1 MEVPSMGRRSG
12 GKRKVR
18 KPADSG
24 VEQLLA
30 ILPNERIKTE
40 RQPDL
45 SEPDR
50 EPLIDGGG
58 DSQGSD
64 NVPLHP
70 PCDTAKPASE
80 QQLVLSKQQSGGGGS
95 SSSQEPSLLLP
106 QCKIKRNYSCGSCHY
121 FTQNPRYYLTHL
133 RDTHGEKISVYECK
147 RCLYA
152 SRHYQKLAR
161 HMRMVHGVSA
171 EPHRTTPP
179 GKGDK
184 QVIETECAK
193 RQTRQDGED
202 LCSTGSIDTKIL
214 DAYAGSV
221 YAQQLVASLLPSLFS
236 NIEPSF
242 WSSSIA
248 DLFKPSIK
256 SEVDSFPETIVNRSQ
271 KMEKNARKSSEDSE
285 TIAKKRPRP
294 IPNLIPLASS
304 TPAPTR
310 QEKELLKPVPMS
322 MLMPLADTASKA
334 SSDAP
339 TSPVRL
345 SSPQTKCTFCELSF
359 ESTIDLANHIATSH
373 KEDLITSLLQKSIDD
388 SNQNI
393 FPQSE
398 ALDSASNEM
407 WKSLL
412 EANIFSGDST
422 SRSGGTE
429 LDGKNL
435 SHTTKEDDDVEILE
449 SKSETYCGV
458 ETAPGYGEVT
468 SKLTTSDPNANT
480 GVMKKVFKCPHC
492 SFWAS
497 TASRFHVHIVGHLN
511 KKPFECS
518 LCSYRSNWRWDI
530 TKHIRLK
537 TIRDPSHKN
546 AGVLMNDETGRRN
559 YTKYNKYITL
569 MQITDNSAKESTN
582 YQKTFAD
589 SSMSEL
595 MTACSAYNID
605 LKALANIPGFNLLLE
620 DKQLSD
626 EPGENGHLKCQSCDY
641 RTTTKEEL
649 VQHVTNSHSGS
660 STSLQQF
667 DDVMDQETN
676 TNTSQLQSKNHS
688 TANHIITTPSS
699 TPTPPASS
707 FCSLSKSAA
716 NTSNDSTTTNGPL
729 LLTTASGAGDKT
741 IPPEHGGGDRPVD
754 GDGNSTQRMAMPT
767 TWRHNAPYR
776 CGHCHQV
783 SNWKHVIQ
791 RHCRLKH
798 NGHVFIEHVNSEKD
812 DPSEGDG
819 LQQLQQQQQQQ
830 LPQQRNQN
838 KQHQHSVYVIEDVI
852 HTSTISTDH
861 SGKSIEALVTST
873 IPPPLAP
880 FSMDDGGCPT
890 NTLEPIV
897 EILDKDPADMINFN
911 GSIMPSTVLVDSGT
925 VAPAVPSEQLECI
938 SCQFRAESMEQL
950 TEHLEQ
956 HMSQSGGAGNSYDPS
971 GLLDPVPTTMY
982 YCPRCP
988 ARFFHENHILEH
1000 EAKHTARTPGGKSC
1014 SYCSFTTAD
1023 NDERGRHEE
1032 VHLPAY
1038 NINTDNLQIFLAESK
1053 EYPKPQ
1059 LTLKESS
1066 GEQLFF
1072 VEMLVGNSIQAINTD
1087 PEPTANRKRKK
1098 SKQPIR
1104 TPPITDADEEPVR
1117 SIFLCEYCDQTF
1129 DVETELNTHVRTH
1142 FSSILSPQGVAY
1154 YTSLSNTL
1162 DKEKKLELIVSGT
1175 QSAMALH
1182 YVYDNARK
1190 KDWNVYSKTES
1201 VLLKF

>member
-1 MEVPSMGRRSG
+1 MEVPSMVRRSG

-18 KPADSG
+18 QAVSG
-24 VEQLLA
+24 AEQLVL
-30 ILPNERIKTE
+30 LNERIKTE
-40 RQPDL
+40 PHQDL
-45 SEPDR
+45 SEPDHS
-50 EPLIDGGG
+50 PLIDGAG

-64 NVPLHP
+64 NAPLLP
-70 PCDTAKPASE
+70 PCDTEPAAH
-80 QQLVLSKQQSGGGGS
+80 LVSSKQSGA
-95 SSSQEPSLLLP
+95 SLVLP
-106 QCKIKRNYSCGSCHY
+106 QCKIKRNYSCGSCNY
-121 FTQNPRYYLTHL
+121 FTQNPRCYLTHL

-161 HMRMVHGVSA
+161 HIRMVHGVSA
-171 EPHRTTPP
+171 EPHKTASP
-179 GKGDK
+179 GKSDRK
-184 QVIETECAK
+184 TA
-193 RQTRQDGED
+193 
-202 LCSTGSIDTKIL
+202 
-214 DAYAGSV
+214 
-221 YAQQLVASLLPSLFS
+221 
-236 NIEPSF
+236 
-242 WSSSIA
+242 
-248 DLFKPSIK
+248 
-256 SEVDSFPETIVNRSQ
+256 NRSLE
-271 KMEKNARKSSEDSE
+271 MEKNVRKSSEESE
-285 TIAKKRPRP
+285 TVAKKRPRP
-294 IPNLIPLASS
+294 IPNLIPLAPS
-304 TPAPTR
+304 TPVPTR
-310 QEKELLKPVPMS
+310 PEKELLKPVPMS
-322 MLMPLADTASKA
+322 MLMPRADSASK
-334 SSDAP
+334 SSDTP

-345 SSPQTKCTFCELSF
+345 PSPQTKCTFCELSF

-388 SNQNI
+388 SSQNI
-393 FPQSE
+393 FPQSD
-398 ALDSASNEM
+398 ASDSASNEM

-412 EANIFSGDST
+412 EANMFSGDST
-422 SRSGGTE
+422 PRAGGSE
-429 LDGKNL
+429 LDGK
-435 SHTTKEDDDVEILE
+435 SQSSASKEDDDVEILE
-449 SKSETYCGV
+449 GKSETYCGI

-468 SKLTTSDPNANT
+468 SKLATSDPNAT

-569 MQITDNSAKESTN
+569 MQITDNSAKESTS
-582 YQKTFAD
+582 YQKTLAE

-620 DKQLSD
+620 DKQMSD
-626 EPGENGHLKCQSCDY
+626 EPSENGHLKCQFCDY
-641 RTTTKEEL
+641 RTSSKEEL
-649 VQHVTNSHSGS
+649 LQHVTNSHTGVN
-660 STSLQQF
+660 TTLQQLE
-667 DDVMDQETN
+667 DAMDQESHSN
-676 TNTSQLQSKNHS
+676 TPQPQQPKNHS
-688 TANHIITTPSS
+688 TANNITTPSS
-699 TPTPPASS
+699 TPTPPVSNH
-707 FCSLSKSAA
+707 CSLSKSAA
-716 NTSNDSTTTNGPL
+716 NTSNDSTTTNGTPL
-729 LLTTASGAGDKT
+729 LTNASGAGDKT
-741 IPPEHGGGDRPVD
+741 NPPELGGGGDRTGD
-754 GDGNSTQRMAMPT
+754 GDGISSQRMVMPT

-798 NGHVFIEHVNSEKD
+798 NGHVFIEHVNSERD
-812 DPSEGDG
+812 DPLDGDG
-819 LQQLQQQQQQQ
+819 QQ
-830 LPQQRNQN
+830 QQRNQN
-838 KQHQHSVYVIEDVI
+838 KPNQHSVYVIEDVLHASI
-852 HTSTISTDH
+852 IPTDH
-861 SGKSIEALVTST
+861 SRKSIEALVTST

-880 FSMDDGGCPT
+880 FSMDDVGCPP

-897 EILDKDPADMINFN
+897 EIFDKDPADMINFS

-956 HMSQSGGAGNSYDPS
+956 HMRESGVPGSSFDPS

-982 YCPRCP
+982 YCQRCP
-988 ARFFHENHILEH
+988 ARFFHESHISEH
-1000 EAKHTARTPGGKSC
+1000 EAKHTARTPGGKHC

-1023 NDERGRHEE
+1023 DDERRRHEE

-1059 LTLKESS
+1059 LTLKESN

-1072 VEMLVGNSIQAINTD
+1072 VEMLDNNSQPHAE
-1087 PEPTANRKRKK
+1087 PELTINRKRKK
-1098 SKQPIR
+1098 SKQRVR
-1104 TPPITDADEEPVR
+1104 TPESTDADDEQLR